1 VGLAMLLSVIVHV
14 YNNQKAVNDQAAQ
27 WNKWDLG
34 DDIEL
39 IFIDDCSAIPLDVS
53 HLPLTTRC
61 FRILDDIPWNMP
73 GAKNLGAQ
81 QAKGEWLFF
90 YDADQFL
97 DAQGLKKLVEQ
108 LKALPS
114 NTLYRFNRFQLS
126 DKSPLPVHQNCQVL
140 KKIEYVKIGGYD
152 EDFCGAYGHDD
163 SYFERIWTF
172 RKGKIAVLDE
182 PFILDDGELATQNLS
197 RDTHKNRVLR
207 RKKMRYW
214 HIHSFFL
221 GRALLNSSSIFK
233 LLIALRV
240 ISDGRPQA
248 QIRFNW
254 EPVSH

>member
-1 VGLAMLLSVIVHV
+1 MLLSVIVHV
-14 YNNQKAVNDQAAQ
+14 YNNQKALDDQCSQ
-27 WNKWDLG
+27 WNEWDLG
-34 DDIEL
+34 DEVEL

-53 HLPLTTRC
+53 QLPLQARC
-61 FRILDDIPWNMP
+61 FRVLDDIAWNMP
-73 GAKNLGAQ
+73 GAKNLGAL

-97 DAQGLKKLVEQ
+97 DAKGLKKLVEQ
-108 LKALPS
+108 LKVLPS

-126 DKSPLPVHQNCQVL
+126 DSSPLPVHQNCQVL
-140 KKIEYVKIGGYD
+140 KKIEYVEVGGYD

-172 RKGKIAVLDE
+172 RKGKITVLNE
-182 PFILDDGELATQNLS
+182 PFIFDDGELATQNLN

-214 HIHSFFL
+214 HIHSFYL
-221 GRALLNSSSIFK
+221 GRALLNSDSILR
-233 LLIALRV
+233 LLVAIGL

-254 EPVSH
+254 EPVAR